1 MTAARPASSRRNR
14 APFRYRP
21 DSHPPIAAINTTP
34 LIDMMLVL
42 LIMFIV
48 AIPLGTHKVPLDLPP
63 PVPGPADTRPV
74 HRLDIDAAGQALWDG
89 RVVARE
95 ELRGRLAV
103 LAADPAQPALNL
115 DADGAARYELVDE
128 ILADVQRAG
137 VTRLGFV
144 NNARFAEAIAR

>member
-1 MTAARPASSRRNR
+1 MTAARPAIARRNR
-14 APFRYRP
+14 APYRYRP

-63 PVPGPADTRPV
+63 LTPGPVDNRPV
-74 HRLDIDAAGQALWDG
+74 HRLDINAAGQTMWDG
-89 RVVARE
+89 GDVAPA
-95 ELRGRLAV
+95 ELRARLAA
-103 LAADPAQPALNL
+103 LAADPARPVLHL
-115 DADGAARYELVDE
+115 DADGAARYELVDQ
-128 ILADVQRAG
+128 ILADIQRAG

-144 NNARFAEAIAR
+144 NNARFVEAITR